1 MSSRIAVTLLTL
13 SLSLVAP
20 SGYAEKIKTK
30 DFSGWMKDYDSLV
43 YNQEKNAY
51 MFSNP
56 DKRGKYK
63 KIRLVDVSIYSENAE
78 ANKALAEK
86 SADYMRDGINRIFAD
101 EGVLATAPGP
111 DVAALSLAITGVEKS
126 VESLKAHNLIP
137 VSAVFRGA
145 KAATGKLDTYI
156 DVMFEGEAVDSVT
169 GERLLAIVRKGIG
182 TTDKKSGEELVFEDL
197 VPTLDRWLENYR
209 DMMRDYLATRE

>member
-1 MSSRIAVTLLTL
+1 MSCRIAVTLLALT
-13 SLSLVAP
+13 LSLVAP

-43 YNQEKNAY
+43 YIQEKNAY

-56 DKRGKYK
+56 EKRGKYK
-63 KIRLVDVSIYSENAE
+63 KVRLVDVSIYSENAE
-78 ANKALAEK
+78 ANKELAK
-86 SADYMRDGINRIFAD
+86 QSADYMRDGVNRIFAE
-101 EGVLATAPGP
+101 EGVLATGPGP

-126 VESLKAHNLIP
+126 TESLKAHNLIP